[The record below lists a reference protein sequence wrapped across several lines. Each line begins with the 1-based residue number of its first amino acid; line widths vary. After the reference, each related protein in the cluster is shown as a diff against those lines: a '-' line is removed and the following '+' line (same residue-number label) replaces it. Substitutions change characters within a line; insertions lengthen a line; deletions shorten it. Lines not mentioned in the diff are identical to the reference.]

1 MRILSIG
8 ARLGRGGTE
17 RAVESFSVEYQRL
30 GHEVAVLAWQEGGVR
45 QATLERAG
53 IEVFVGGENLGRALA
68 AADAFKPDLLHI
80 HRVGVAMEAEAAL
93 LRRLQRRDRRVIETN
108 VFGRVDRSDEAD
120 HIDVH
125 MLLSRWCLWRWQ
137 RWSRDRRHPSIGVVV
152 PNPVDVRRFA
162 PVDIDRRLAVRE
174 RLGIPHDAFVCGRVG
189 QASPVKWHRS
199 MFRAF
204 TELAQEDRN
213 AHLVVVGLPPSFERC
228 IRMLPASVR
237 RRVRNLP
244 LVDSDDAL
252 SELYSSLDCFLHA
265 AAVGESFG
273 YVLAEAMLCECP
285 VVCASTPHVDNSQ
298 PEVVGH
304 LVGGVV
310 TASMSDLAS
319 GLRQFRYDSALR
331 ERLRQGLRE
340 HVVSRFDATNVTAL
354 AARVGQLALDCDSR
368 ADLQRRI
375 ELTDGCVTRVPDADI
390 HRLIHDTLGRP
401 RRRDLIEMRLRHR
414 PLVQRLIDGRLSRR
428 LNRDTGFPVYAG
440 AHGSDATAVVTT
452 GRRGLPD
459 MHAETPTV
467 SAIMSAYNTG
477 RYIAAAI
484 DSILAQTMTSWELIV
499 VDDGSTDDT
508 RAVIARYDDPR
519 IIVIAC
525 DQNRGRSAARN
536 LALARA
542 RGRYIAICDS
552 DDLSAPTRFAQQV
565 AFLEAHPRVDIVSGQ
580 LAHFTE
586 GRAPRVVVRFPLS
599 SREITQRLAR
609 GRMGLA
615 HGASM
620 LRAECFG
627 RTGGYCADVP
637 CAEDLELF
645 CRMARHS
652 TFASLPDVLVA
663 YRHSLPDP
671 FAEWMSA
678 ARHQRYARYRWKIP
692 ETPSLRP
699 LTYDEFTRKWDVFVL
714 NHTIDLARFTL
725 WSLRSRV
732 AQRGTA

>member
-8 ARLGRGGTE
+8 AGLGRGGTE
-17 RAVESFSVEYQRL
+17 RAVETFSVEYQRL
-30 GHEVAVLAWQEGGVR
+30 GHEVAVLAWQEGGLR

-53 IEVFVGGENLGRALA
+53 IEVFVGGKNLGRALA
-68 AADAFKPDLLHI
+68 AADAFRPDLLHI
-80 HRVGVAMEAEAAL
+80 HRVGVALEAETAL
-93 LRRLQRRDRRVIETN
+93 LRRLRRRDRRVIETN
-108 VFGRVDRSDEAD
+108 VFGRLDRSDAAD
-120 HIDVH
+120 YIDVH
-125 MLLSRWCLWRWQ
+125 MLLSRWCLWRWH
-137 RWSRDRRHPSIGVVV
+137 RWGRDRRRPSIGVVV
-152 PNPVDVRRFA
+152 PNPVDVHRFT
-162 PVDIDRRLAVRE
+162 PVAVDRRLAFRE
-174 RLGIPHDAFVCGRVG
+174 RLGIPQDAFVCGRVG

-199 MFRAF
+199 MFHAF
-204 TELAQEDRN
+204 TDLAQEDPN
-213 AHLVVVGLPPSFERC
+213 AYLVVVGLPPSFEGY
-228 IRMLPASVR
+228 IRALPTSVR

-304 LVGGVV
+304 LIGGVV
-310 TASMSDLAS
+310 TASIRDLAR
-319 GLRQFRYDSALR
+319 GLRQFRRDSALR
-331 ERLRQGLRE
+331 ERVRRGLRD
-340 HVVSRFDATNVTAL
+340 HVVSRFDATSVTAL

-375 ELTDGCVTRVPDADI
+375 ELTDGCVTRVADAEI
-390 HRLIHDTLGRP
+390 HRLMHDTLGQP
-401 RRRDLIEMRLRHR
+401 RRKDLIEMRLRHR
-414 PLVQRLIDGRLSRR
+414 PLVQRLIDGRLSCR
-428 LNRDTGFPVYAG
+428 LNHDTAAFVYAD
-440 AHGSDATAVVTT
+440 ASGSDTTAVGTT
-452 GRRGLPD
+452 ERRGSLD
-459 MHAETPTV
+459 TRAEPVVV

-484 DSILAQTMTSWELIV
+484 DSILAQTMTNWELIV

-508 RAVIARYDDPR
+508 RAVVARYHDPR
-519 IIVIAC
+519 LTVIAC
-525 DQNRGRSAARN
+525 DQNRGRSTARN
-536 LALARA
+536 LGLACA

-552 DDLSAPTRFAQQV
+552 DDLSVPTRFAQQV
-565 AFLEAHPRVDIVSGQ
+565 AFLDAHPDIDIVSGQ
-580 LAHFTE
+580 LSHFTE
-586 GRAPRVVVRFPLS
+586 GHAPRVVVRFPLS
-599 SREITQRLAR
+599 SKEITQRLAR

-620 LRAECFG
+620 LRAECFR

-645 CRMARHS
+645 CRMARHY

-692 ETPSLRP
+692 ETRCLRP
-699 LTYDEFTRKWDVFVL
+699 LTYGEFTRKWDVFVL
-714 NHTIDLARFTL
+714 NHTVDLARFTL

-732 AQRGTA
+732 AQRGVM